1 MTLSLCALALM
12 AGSCQPTRS
21 SPPLRV
27 LFVGNS
33 LVYYNDLP
41 ARFAT
46 LHAVAHPGQSADVDM
61 LVVGGGRLRQRLD
74 DGVLASILSA
84 QRFDVVV
91 LQDVGGWPLCP
102 PHHAECEDAP
112 RALRDASMLVRAH
125 RARPVWYATW
135 QTVPAAQAALSAAVH
150 EVASAQGIDTA
161 DVGAALQALD
171 VTTTGAALRAD
182 GHPTQIGTWLAAA
195 SVLATLDHASLP
207 ASAPP
212 RSCGFAWEGS
222 GIHADRLASQYPRPP
237 ADCQTLGAT
246 QWAAIRAAVLE
257 APPRAGG

>member
-1 MTLSLCALALM
+1 MALM
-12 AGSCQPTRS
+12 TGGCHPTRS
-21 SPPLRV
+21 QPPLRV

-46 LHAVAHPGQSADVDM
+46 LHAVAHPGRPVDADM
-61 LVVGGGRLRQRLD
+61 LVVGGGSLRQRLD
-74 DGVLASILSA
+74 DGVLASILSER
-84 QRFDVVV
+84 RFDVVV
-91 LQDVGGWPLCP
+91 LQDIGGWPLCP
-102 PHHAECEDAP
+102 PHHAGCEDAP

-135 QTVPAAQAALSAAVH
+135 QPGPAAQAALSTTVH

-161 DVGAALQALD
+161 DVGAALQVLD
-171 VTTTGAALRAD
+171 VTTTGAALRTD
-182 GHPTQIGTWLAAA
+182 GHPTRIGTWLAAA
-195 SVLATLDHASLP
+195 SLLAAMDHASLP

-237 ADCQTLGAT
+237 ADCQTLGNA
-246 QWAAIRAAVLE
+246 QWAAIRAAVLKVSSS
-257 APPRAGG
+257 ATD